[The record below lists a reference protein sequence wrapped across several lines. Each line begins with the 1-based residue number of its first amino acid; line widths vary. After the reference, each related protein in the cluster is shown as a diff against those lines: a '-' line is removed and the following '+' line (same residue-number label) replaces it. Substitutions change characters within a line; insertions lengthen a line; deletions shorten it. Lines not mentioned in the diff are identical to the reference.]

1 MLVLQFSVHC
11 DSHGT
16 YRKYKTISTGVKTF
30 YWKFQL
36 RQVLLQI
43 DAEGKKYYKCSENI
57 ENGAEE
63 ECKK

>member
-1 MLVLQFSVHC
+1 M
-11 DSHGT
+11 

-63 ECKK
+63 ECMK